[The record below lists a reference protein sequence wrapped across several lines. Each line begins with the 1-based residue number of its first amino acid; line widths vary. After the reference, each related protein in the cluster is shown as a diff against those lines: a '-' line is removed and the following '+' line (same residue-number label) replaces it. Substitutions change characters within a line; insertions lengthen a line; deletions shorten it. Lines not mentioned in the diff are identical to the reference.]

1 MKKGIVIVC
10 NLDTRGEDIVFV
22 RSLIRERGHDA
33 ILLDF
38 SMEEPPPFAG
48 DVRTEEVAA
57 RGGLPIE
64 AVREKYRSDRDAAT
78 QNQIRG
84 AAAIV
89 GDLLRQGRVHGI
101 IGIGGGTATLVATS
115 IMKQLPFGMPK
126 LMASPMAAH
135 PAYIDKYVG
144 TKDITMHHTVLDIV
158 KMNPLLKAQI
168 VNAVGAICGMV
179 EMTQGTAIKFD
190 KPCVAVS
197 SFGFGEMAVQSA
209 LGMLEEA
216 GFTPIVCH
224 AQGKGDKAMEE
235 MIRDGVFHGV
245 LDICIGGVM
254 EHLFKGNR
262 DPGPDRLMAAVETGI
277 PMVLAPCGLDIL
289 SYGGRADMLEKTRDR
304 PQYVQDAL
312 RVQVRTTAEE
322 LRRAAEVIAER
333 LNRAKGP
340 WSFLIPRKGWSSLD
354 KEGRPIY
361 DPAADAAFVARLKE
375 ELADRTRVRE
385 VDLHL
390 YTPEFARAAVD
401 EFVRLFETHSRSS
414 GNDGAQLDAARPED
428 DPERHAGVG
437 GEAPDERKRPARAAS
452 R

>member
-22 RSLIRERGHDA
+22 RELIRGRGHEA
-33 ILLDF
+33 LLLDF
-38 SMEEPPPFAG
+38 SMEEPPPFPG
-48 DVRTEEVAA
+48 DIRTEEVAA

-64 AVREKYRSDRDAAT
+64 VVREKYRSDRDAAT

-89 GDLLRQGRVHGI
+89 GDLLRHGRVHGI

-144 TKDITMHHTVLDIV
+144 TRDITMHHTVLDIV

-168 VNAVGAICGMV
+168 INAVGAICGMV
-179 EMTQGTAIKFD
+179 EMTQGTNITFD
-190 KPCVAVS
+190 RPCVAVS
-197 SFGFGEMAVQSA
+197 SFGFGEMAVQAA
-209 LGMLEEA
+209 LGMLEQA

-235 MIRDGVFHGV
+235 MIRDRMFHGV
-245 LDICIGGVM
+245 LDICTGGVV

-289 SYGGRADMLEKTRDR
+289 SYGGRADMLEKTKDR

-312 RVQVRTTAEE
+312 RVQVRTTADE
-322 LRRAAEVIAER
+322 LRQAAEVIAER
-333 LNRAKGP
+333 LNRAKGT
-340 WSFLIPRKGWSSLD
+340 WTFLIPRKGWSSLD
-354 KEGRPIY
+354 KEGRPMY

-375 ELADRTRVRE
+375 RVTDRARVKEL
-385 VDLHL
+385 DLHL

-401 EFVRLFETHSRSS
+401 ELVRLFEEPRTLK
-414 GNDGAQLDAARPED
+414 QAA
-428 DPERHAGVG
+428 G
-437 GEAPDERKRPARAAS
+437 
-452 R
+452 

>member
-1 MKKGIVIVC
+1 MAQRKGIVIVC

-22 RSLIRERGHDA
+22 KRLIEDRGHEA

-38 SMEEPPPFAG
+38 SMEEPPPFPG
-48 DVRTEEVAA
+48 DIRTEDVAL

-64 AVREKYRSDRDAAT
+64 VVREKYRSDRDTAT
-78 QNQIRG
+78 NNQIAG

-89 GDLLRQGRVHGI
+89 DDLLKKGRVHGI

-115 IMKQLPFGMPK
+115 IMKRLPFGMPK

-144 TKDITMHHTVLDIV
+144 TRDITMHHTVLDIV

-179 EMTQGTAIKFD
+179 EMTQGPNIVFD

-197 SFGFGEMAVQSA
+197 SFGFGEMAVQTA

-235 MIRDGVFHGV
+235 MIRDGAFHGV
-245 LDICIGGVM
+245 LDLCIGGVI

-262 DPGPDRLMAAVETGI
+262 DPGPDRLLAAVETGI

-289 SYGGRADMLEKTRDR
+289 SYGGRADMLEKTKGRV
-304 PQYVQDAL
+304 QYVQDAL
-312 RVQVRTTAEE
+312 RVQVRTTADE
-322 LRRAAEVIAER
+322 LRQAADVIAGR
-333 LNRAKGP
+333 LNRARGE
-340 WSFLIPRKGWSSLD
+340 WTFLVPLKGWSSLD
-354 KEGRPIY
+354 KEGRPIF
-361 DPAADAAFVARLKE
+361 DPLADAAFVARLKE
-375 ELADRTRVRE
+375 RLDDPRRVKE

-390 YTPEFARAAVD
+390 YTAEFARVAVD
-401 EFVRLFETHSRSS
+401 EFLKVFEATRVRKEVEEM
-414 GNDGAQLDAARPED
+414 QP
-428 DPERHAGVG
+428 
-437 GEAPDERKRPARAAS
+437 
-452 R
+452 

>member
-1 MKKGIVIVC
+1 MDSKKGIVIVC

-22 RSLIRERGHDA
+22 KQLIADRGHEP

-38 SMEEPPPFAG
+38 SMEEPPPFPG
-48 DVRTEEVAA
+48 DIRTEDVAA

-64 AVREKYRSDRDAAT
+64 VVREKYRSDRDTAT
-78 QNQIRG
+78 NNQIRG

-89 GDLLRQGRVHGI
+89 QDLLAEGRVHGI

-144 TKDITMHHTVLDIV
+144 TRDITMHHTVLDIV

-168 VNAVGAICGMV
+168 INAVGAICGMV
-179 EMTQGTAIKFD
+179 EMTQGTNIVFD
-190 KPCVAVS
+190 KPCVAIS
-197 SFGFGEMAVQSA
+197 SFGFGEMAVQTA
-209 LGMLEEA
+209 IGMLEEA

-235 MIRDGVFHGV
+235 MIRDGAFQGV

-289 SYGGRADMLEKTRDR
+289 SYGGRADMLEQTKDR
-304 PQYVQDAL
+304 VQYVQDAL
-312 RVQVRTTAEE
+312 RVQVRTTADE
-322 LRRAAEVIAER
+322 LRQAADVIAER

-340 WSFLIPRKGWSSLD
+340 WTFLIPLKGWSSLD

-361 DPAADAAFVARLKE
+361 DPVADAAFVARLKE
-375 ELADRTRVRE
+375 KLDDPARVKE
-385 VDLHL
+385 IPLHL
-390 YTPEFARAAVD
+390 YTPEFARVAVD
-401 EFVRLFETHSRSS
+401 EFVRLHEETKTKEKL
-414 GNDGAQLDAARPED
+414 Q
-428 DPERHAGVG
+428 
-437 GEAPDERKRPARAAS
+437 
-452 R
+452 

>member
-22 RSLIRERGHDA
+22 RKLIQDRGHEA
-33 ILLDF
+33 VLLDF
-38 SMEEPPPFAG
+38 SMEEPPPFPG
-48 DVRTEEVAA
+48 DIRTEDVAA

-64 AVREKYRSDRDAAT
+64 TVREKYRSDRDAAT

-179 EMTQGTAIKFD
+179 EMTQGTAIRFD

-197 SFGFGEMAVQSA
+197 SFGFGEMAVQAA

-235 MIRDGVFHGV
+235 MIRDGAFHGV

-322 LRRAAEVIAER
+322 LRRAAEVVAER

-340 WSFLIPRKGWSSLD
+340 WSFLVPRKGWSSLD
-354 KEGRPIY
+354 KEGRPLY
-361 DPAADAAFVARLKE
+361 DPVADAAFVVRLKE
-375 ELADRTRVRE
+375 RLVERARVKEL
-385 VDLHL
+385 DLHL

-414 GNDGAQLDAARPED
+414 ENDGAQLDAARPDD
-428 DPERHAGVG
+428 DPQRHAGVG
-437 GEAPDERKRPARAAS
+437 GQAPDERKRPARAAGG
-452 R
+452 

>member
-22 RSLIRERGHDA
+22 KGLIAGRGHEP

-38 SMEEPPPFAG
+38 SMEEPPPFPG
-48 DVRTEEVAA
+48 DIRTEDVAA
-57 RGGLPIE
+57 RGGLTIE
-64 AVREKYRSDRDAAT
+64 VVREKYRSDRDTAT

-84 AAAIV
+84 ASAIV
-89 GDLLRQGRVHGI
+89 ADLVKAGRVQGI

-135 PAYIDKYVG
+135 PAYIDQYVG
-144 TKDITMHHTVLDIV
+144 TRDITMHHTVLDIV

-168 VNAVGAICGMV
+168 INAVGAICGMV
-179 EMTQGTAIKFD
+179 EMTQGPNITFD

-197 SFGFGEMAVQSA
+197 SFGFGEMAVQTA
-209 LGMLEEA
+209 LGMLEQA

-224 AQGKGDKAMEE
+224 AQGKGDRAMEE
-235 MIRDGVFHGV
+235 MIRDGAFHGV
-245 LDICIGGVM
+245 LDFCIGGVI

-277 PMVLAPCGLDIL
+277 PMMLAPCGLDIL
-289 SYGGRADMLEKTRDR
+289 SYGGRADMLEKTKDR
-304 PQYVQDAL
+304 KQYVQDAL

-322 LRRAAEVIAER
+322 LRQAADVIASR

-340 WSFLIPRKGWSSLD
+340 WTFLVPLKGWSSLD
-354 KEGRPIY
+354 KEGRPIF

-375 ELADRTRVRE
+375 QLAAPERVKE

-390 YTPEFARAAVD
+390 YTPEFARVAVD
-401 EFVRLFETHSRSS
+401 EFLQLFEV
-414 GNDGAQLDAARPED
+414 ARKPGRVEELQ
-428 DPERHAGVG
+428 P
-437 GEAPDERKRPARAAS
+437 
-452 R
+452 